1 MRPAN
6 SKKTI
11 FITGGSSGIGLAL
24 AKLYAE
30 SNYTVGICGRNP
42 DRLPKNLLTDYT
54 NIQFY
59 PVDVTNK
66 LQIENALK
74 KFVAENQQGL
84 DIVVANAGRSSANKK
99 HLPEFTVIEEII
111 KININGVI
119 NTFTVATDIF
129 MQQGY
134 GHLVAIASVAG
145 FVGLPGSAPYSASKA
160 AILAYC
166 ESLALDLP
174 RYGIKV
180 TTIAPGFIDTPLT
193 QQNTHAMPFLMP
205 ATKAADLI
213 KRAIDKGKVRY
224 VFPLRMKWIITTL
237 AILPRSWY
245 RGLIK
250 LAGYPTS

>member
-1 MRPAN
+1 MRKAN
-6 SKKTI
+6 DKKTI
-11 FITGGSSGIGLAL
+11 FITGGSSGLGFAL

-30 SNYTVGICGRNP
+30 NDYCVGICGRNP
-42 DRLPKNLLTDYT
+42 AKLPQNFLTNHS

-66 LQIENALK
+66 LQIEEALNL
-74 KFVAENQQGL
+74 FVTKNGQRL
-84 DIVVANAGRSSANKK
+84 DIVVANAGRSSASKK
-99 HLPEFTVIEEII
+99 HLPEFTIIEDII
-111 KININGVI
+111 KINVNGVI
-119 NTFTVATDIF
+119 NTFAVAIDIF
-129 MQQGY
+129 KRQGY
-134 GHLVAIASVAG
+134 GQLVAIASVAG

-166 ESLALDLP
+166 ESLALELP
-174 RYGIKV
+174 RYGINV

-193 QQNTHAMPFLMP
+193 QQNQHAMPFLMP
-205 ATKAADLI
+205 AAKAAKLI

-224 VFPLRMKWIITTL
+224 VFPLRMKFIITTL

-250 LAGYPTS
+250 LAGYPAS